1 MSNIIEV
8 LKTNKPSLSENTI
21 KGYEKNIKTI
31 YKQMFPTDK
40 GIDIEKLKSLKI
52 EDFKKYIPTS
62 ETNTISYIVNLM
74 SAIQAF
80 TDIKAFTDEIS
91 KLNKERK
98 TKAMTQEPTEDNI
111 NNHVTQEQLDAKYNE
126 LYEKTKGYWEEL
138 DKSFDMNKYM
148 ELQDYII
155 FCLVS
160 SKFVPVRRA
169 RDYYDFKIR
178 RIDLEKDNYLE
189 GHELVY
195 NAYKTSKHY
204 GQQRVPV
211 PKELYRILRRWIR
224 FNKQGY
230 LFTTS
235 ELMPFN
241 ASSFA
246 KRLAKIWGKTGMS
259 INTMRHAKLQN
270 TFPELQNIGDI
281 KETLTN
287 MGTSFNSVHH
297 YIKKL
302 P

>member
-1 MSNIIEV
+1 
-8 LKTNKPSLSENTI
+8 
-21 KGYEKNIKTI
+21 
-31 YKQMFPTDK
+31 
-40 GIDIEKLKSLKI
+40 
-52 EDFKKYIPTS
+52 
-62 ETNTISYIVNLM
+62 
-74 SAIQAF
+74 
-80 TDIKAFTDEIS
+80 
-91 KLNKERK
+91 
-98 TKAMTQEPTEDNI
+98 
-111 NNHVTQEQLDAKYNE
+111 
-126 LYEKTKGYWEEL
+126 
-138 DKSFDMNKYM
+138 M

-160 SKFVPVRRA
+160 SKFVPVRRSK
-169 RDYYDFKIR
+169 DYYDFKIR
-178 RIDLEKDNYLE
+178 HIDLEKDNYLE

-195 NAYKTSKHY
+195 NSYKTSKY
-204 GQQRVPV
+204 YDAQRVPV

-270 TFPELQNIGDI
+270 TFPELQNIGNIQD
-281 KETLTN
+281 TLTK
-287 MGTSFNSVHH
+287 MGTSMNSVHH
-297 YIKKL
+297 YIKKM

>member
-8 LKTNKPSLSENTI
+8 LKTNKPKLSENTI
-21 KGYEKNIKTI
+21 KGYEKNLKTI

-40 GIDIEKLKSLKI
+40 QLDIEKLKSVSI
-52 EDFKKYIPTS
+52 EDFIKYLPTTK
-62 ETNTISYIVNLM
+62 TNTISYIVNLM

-80 TDIKAFTDEIS
+80 TNLTPFTNEIS
-91 KLNKERK
+91 TLNKERK
-98 TKAMTQEPTEDNI
+98 TKSLEQIPTEENI
-111 NNHVTQEQLDAKYNE
+111 ANHVTPEQVDAKYNE
-126 LYEKTKGYWEEL
+126 LYEKTKGYWDDL
-138 DKSFDMNKYM
+138 DKSFDMIKYM

-178 RIDLEKDNYLE
+178 KIDLEKDNYLE
-189 GHELVY
+189 GKDFVF

-204 GQQRVPV
+204 GQQRVEV

-224 FNKQGY
+224 FNKNPY

-235 ELMPFN
+235 EFMPFN

-259 INTMRHAKLQN
+259 VNTMRHAKLQN
-270 TFPELQNIGDI
+270 THPELQNIGEI
-281 KETLTN
+281 SKTLSK
-287 MGTSFNSVHH
+287 MGTSINSVHH
-297 YIKKL
+297 YVKKM

>member
-8 LKTNKPSLSENTI
+8 IKTNKPKLSENTI

-40 GIDIEKLKSLKI
+40 GIDIEKLKSLNK
-52 EDFKKYIPTS
+52 EDFVKYLPTT

-80 TDIKAFTDEIS
+80 TNIKSFSDDIY
-91 KLNKERK
+91 KLNKERNA
-98 TKAMTQEPTEDNI
+98 KAMTQEPTQSNI
-111 NNHVTQEQLDAKYNE
+111 DNHVTPEQIEAKYNE

-160 SKFVPVRRA
+160 SKFVPVRRSK
-169 RDYYDFKIR
+169 DYYDFKIR
-178 RIDLEKDNYLE
+178 RINLETDNYLE
-189 GHELVY
+189 GHELVF
-195 NAYKTSKHY
+195 NAYKTSKY
-204 GQQRVPV
+204 YDAQRVAV

-281 KETLTN
+281 QETLTK
-287 MGTSFNSVHH
+287 MGTSINSVHH
-297 YIKKL
+297 YIKKM